1 MWMPQEAF
9 VCGAAA
15 TFAAI
20 DVEAALAETS
30 TGFSGSAFPFPGDSK
45 RPQPTDKIFMI
56 CLQCIRHR
64 HRCYRPDSR
73 PGAERTS
80 RDIVCHHRPRRKDRA
95 FPNSQRLA
103 RRADYSTTRHNCR
116 ILPDHDPAAFP
127 DAPRMRDDGGAQ
139 SDRRTIVYLHAIGIL
154 ILEIHVVPDEDFALY
169 LHPAQSMQ
177 KWSQAG
183 RAGQNPGHQMEY
195 SVEYPSRK

>member
-1 MWMPQEAF
+1 MWMPREAF

-15 TFAAI
+15 TYVAI
-20 DVEAALAETS
+20 GVEAALAETS
-30 TGFSGSAFPFPGDSK
+30 AGFSGAAFPFPGDSK
-45 RPQPTDKIFMI
+45 WPQPTDKISMI

-80 RDIVCHHRPRRKDRA
+80 RDIVCHHRPRRKDCA

-103 RRADYSTTRHNCR
+103 RRADDSATGHDGR
-116 ILPDHDPAAFP
+116 IFSYYDLPAFP
-127 DAPRMRDDGGAQ
+127 GVSGVGYDRGPQPDPR
-139 SDRRTIVYLHAIGIL
+139 TVVYLHAIGIL
-154 ILEIHVVPDEDFALY
+154 ILEIHVVPDEDSALH
-169 LHPAQSMQ
+169 LDPAQSMQ

-195 SVEYPSRK
+195 SVEYPSEK